1 MCIIMSLDVNEMELK
16 GLKLKTCD
24 LPEKRQKIRAVKRH
38 RAILIA
44 LKTYFFLCSICQNMY

>member
-24 LPEKRQKIRAVKRH
+24 LPEKKDTENQSSK
-38 RAILIA
+38 
-44 LKTYFFLCSICQNMY
+44 KTQGDFDSP

>member
-24 LPEKRQKIRAVKRH
+24 LLERDTEH
-38 RAILIA
+38 
-44 LKTYFFLCSICQNMY
+44 